1 MFNNLINPSRAMGL
15 NITYGLWAVVLQA
28 LFMHSK
34 MDYKLLLAAILII
47 IGVILGVVRKKEIVE
62 S

>member
-1 MFNNLINPSRAMGL
+1 MFNNLINTSRAMRL

-47 IGVILGVVRKKEIVE
+47 IGVILGVVRKK
-62 S
+62 